1 MEKFAHFKKILP
13 TTSYYY
19 KPLVVLGLVMLLQQ
33 TPLSVLA
40 FHFVG

>member
-19 KPLVVLGLVMLLQQ
+19 KPLVVLGLVLQQ
-33 TPLSVLA
+33 SPLSVLA